1 MIGGR
6 LRQPPAAA
14 AAAPAHR
21 AELHEAAVGA
31 GIAEGTASLS
41 SAGAL
46 QWLRRLR
53 GPPGRCWPRAGRAE
67 PGCGQQGL
75 GSRLEAAAQPRKLRS
90 TALGG
95 SAPCDYPSAGSG
107 GCAAAAGTP
116 GRARGGLK
124 GQLPARRGRLPAGGK
139 GSEAPA
145 SWEEGVGP
153 SAGDPRAEARNCPA
167 PGEPGPPRRRRATQV

>member
-6 LRQPPAAA
+6 LRQPPAAV

-90 TALGG
+90 TAFGG
-95 SAPCDYPSAGSG
+95 SAPYDYPSAGNG

-116 GRARGGLK
+116 GRARGGAERTAPREE
-124 GQLPARRGRLPAGGK
+124 GTPAGGR
-139 GSEAPA
+139 E
-145 SWEEGVGP
+145 
-153 SAGDPRAEARNCPA
+153 R
-167 PGEPGPPRRRRATQV
+167 Q